1 MKDTNSPN
9 ESFYSILGLKK
20 TCSSSE
26 VRCAYKRLA
35 KKWHPD
41 KFNSKAAA
49 LKGSATSSEV
59 AKTRFQAIQ
68 EAYSVLSDNNKRLMY
83 DAGVYDADD
92 DELDMSS
99 FMGEMADMMA
109 KQQGGASESFEDLKA
124 MFFDIMGDDFSKAD
138 IMKKEVDAS
147 SNDSISNCCTV
158 SCAASGNVINAM
170 PMDTFSF
177 ETKSIESGKK
187 RVELILAF
195 THQQAE
201 GQRVFKVLRLEAVN
215 RLMNQ

>member
-1 MKDTNSPN
+1 
-9 ESFYSILGLKK
+9 
-20 TCSSSE
+20 
-26 VRCAYKRLA
+26 
-35 KKWHPD
+35 
-41 KFNSKAAA
+41 
-49 LKGSATSSEV
+49 
-59 AKTRFQAIQ
+59 
-68 EAYSVLSDNNKRLMY
+68 
-83 DAGVYDADD
+83 
-92 DELDMSS
+92 MSS

-177 ETKSIESGKK
+177 ETKSIESGKE

>member
-109 KQQGGASESFEDLKA
+109 KQQVKYF
-124 MFFDIMGDDFSKAD
+124 IP
-138 IMKKEVDAS
+138 
-147 SNDSISNCCTV
+147 
-158 SCAASGNVINAM
+158 SCKTILFLL
-170 PMDTFSF
+170 FSF
-177 ETKSIESGKK
+177 AADLSSPI
-187 RVELILAF
+187 
-195 THQQAE
+195 
-201 GQRVFKVLRLEAVN
+201 RL
-215 RLMNQ
+215 L